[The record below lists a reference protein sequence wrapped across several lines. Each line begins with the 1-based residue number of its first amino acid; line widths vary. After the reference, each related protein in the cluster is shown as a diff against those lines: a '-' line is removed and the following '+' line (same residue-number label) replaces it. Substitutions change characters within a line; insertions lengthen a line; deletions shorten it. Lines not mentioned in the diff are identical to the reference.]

1 MADAEYGAD
10 YAAYPAQGRGQR
22 IINIVGAVGSLA
34 LVVGLGWWG
43 YALAVRDV
51 NGVPVI
57 RAMGG
62 AMRIA
67 PEDPGGQVVDYQ
79 GLAVNA
85 VVAKGS
91 AAPPSDRLVLA
102 PSPVELSLDDTA
114 GLAGAPPPLEDEI
127 APARLDSSSAGLMP
141 VTPLTAAEEATA
153 TGAAVAAALAEAL
166 GTDEGQPE
174 EAVETVA
181 LDAQGLPPPPGAIT
195 RSPRPMARPDRGG
208 DAAATSTSVAA
219 SVVPPKTVDPA
230 TLKPG
235 TRLVQFGAYESEADA
250 SAEWTRIAGRFA
262 ALMGDK
268 AMVIQAAESGGNTF
282 YRLRAVGFQDEADA
296 RRFCAA
302 LTAEGT
308 NCIPVAHR

>member
-1 MADAEYGAD
+1 MADAEFGAE

-22 IINIVGAVGSLA
+22 IINIVGAAGSLA
-34 LVVGLGWWG
+34 LIAGLGWWG

-85 VVAKGS
+85 VVAEGS
-91 AAPPSDRLVLA
+91 AAAPANRLVLA
-102 PSPVELSLDDTA
+102 PSPVELSLEDSP
-114 GLAGAPPPLEDEI
+114 GLAGSAPPVEGEI
-127 APARLDSSSAGLMP
+127 TPARLDSSTAGLMP
-141 VTPLTAAEEATA
+141 VTPLTAEDEAANTN
-153 TGAAVAAALAEAL
+153 AAVAAALAEAL
-166 GTDEGQPE
+166 GTSEGQPE
-174 EAVETVA
+174 ETVETVA

-195 RSPRPMARPDRGG
+195 RSPRPMARPDRG
-208 DAAATSTSVAA
+208 APAVTETAA
-219 SVVPPKTVDPA
+219 SAVVPQKVDPT
-230 TLKPG
+230 TLTPG
-235 TRLVQFGAYESEADA
+235 TRLVQFGAYESEAEA
-250 SAEWTRIAGRFA
+250 GAEWARIAGRFA

-268 AMVIQAAESGGNTF
+268 SMVIQAAESGGNSF